1 MLRRHEMSYLKNLAN
16 LKQYIINF
24 LDKPQ
29 WICLLLKL
37 LKKAAKESATVIE
50 KALACRIV

>member
-16 LKQYIINF
+16 LKQYIVNF